1 MSGLDMNQNVWRY
14 IMTPLRQRMINEMTL
29 RRFAPKTQEAY
40 VAAVAGLARHYKQ
53 SPEKIDKQ
61 MIQDYLLYLMQERKM
76 SWSSCNVAVSG
87 LRFFY
92 TQTLGMDAMFLSI
105 PPRKP
110 DSILPEIFSAE
121 ELERLFSAL
130 TNQKHRT
137 LLMTTYAAGLRVSEV
152 VNLKVT
158 DIDSGRMMIR
168 VQQGKGRK
176 DRYTILSRRLLE
188 ELRIYYRTYR
198 PSVWLFFSGRQYVRP
213 LSVNTLQR
221 VYNQAKDKASITKG
235 KGIHTLRHC
244 FATHLLE
251 AGVDLRTIQMLMGH
265 SCITTTITYLQVTR
279 KHLESVKSPLDL
291 LDIAENTKLFKQ
303 Q

>member
-1 MSGLDMNQNVWRY
+1 
-14 IMTPLRQRMINEMTL
+14 MTPLRQKMINEMTL
-29 RRFAPKTQEAY
+29 RRFSAKTQEAY
-40 VAAVAGLARHYKQ
+40 VAAVAGIARYYKQ

-61 MIQDYLLYLMQERKM
+61 MIQEYLLYLMKDRKM

-87 LRFFY
+87 FRFFY
-92 TQTLGMDAMFLSI
+92 THVLKMDSMYLSI
-105 PPRKP
+105 PPRKK
-110 DSILPEIFSAE
+110 DNTLPEILSVE

-137 LLMTTYAAGLRVSEV
+137 MLMTTYAAGLRVSEV

-168 VQQGKGRK
+168 VKQGKGRK
-176 DRYTILSRRLLE
+176 DRYTILSERLLQ
-188 ELRIYYRTYR
+188 ELRIYWRMYR
-198 PSVWLFFSGRQYVRP
+198 PTQWLFYSGKKTKLS
-213 LSVNTLQR
+213 LSVSTLQR
-221 VYNQAKDKASITKG
+221 VYNQAKEKAGITKG
-235 KGIHTLRHC
+235 KGIHSLRHG

-265 SCITTTITYLQVTR
+265 SCITTTMGYLQVTR
-279 KHLESVKSPLDL
+279 KHLGAVKSPLDL
-291 LDIAENTKLFKQ
+291 INIKGSIKQ